1 MKKIVFIVLLLT
13 VGMLTSCGNFKLANP
28 VGIPTLTLGIGDRSL
43 TYDDNSG
50 LWTLEFTLNAYSLPG
65 SPAGII
71 NTYHLAA
78 GGALTAG
85 TRVEGCPPTS
95 DKDCGPFTTNYK
107 LSFGGYPPEGSYVID
122 EYIVVGQNGKKL
134 TQSLPEPLVIH

>member
-1 MKKIVFIVLLLT
+1 MRTIVFIVLLLT
-13 VGMLTSCGNFKLANP
+13 VGMLTSCGNFKITNP
-28 VGIPTLTLGIGDRSL
+28 VGLPTLSLGIGDRSL
-43 TYDDNSG
+43 TYDNNSG
-50 LWTLEFTLNAYSLPG
+50 KWTLEFTLNAYSLPG

-78 GGALTAG
+78 GGSLTAG

-95 DKDCGPFTTNYK
+95 DKDCGPFSTSYK
-107 LSFGGYPPEGSYVID
+107 LTRNSYPPEGSFVID
-122 EYIVVGQNGKKL
+122 KYVVVGRNGKKL